1 MLRWSTINIL
11 IKRYRAFPIQVKA
24 SLWFLLCS
32 ILQRGISVITTPIFT
47 RLLPTADYGQLS
59 VFNSWLDV
67 VSIFVTFR
75 LYYGVFVQGLVK
87 YEDDRAC
94 YASSLQGLELML
106 CFCWTLVYLMFQDF
120 WNNLFGLTTVQM
132 LAMLVMIWS
141 TGAFRFWAAEQR
153 NRLKYRTLVAVT
165 LIVSV
170 LKPVIGIFFVIHADD
185 KVTARILGLAIAELA
200 GYSGMFFIQMRR
212 GKQFFSGKYWKHAL
226 MFNLPLIPHYL
237 SQTVLNSADRIMI
250 RDMVG
255 ASEAGI
261 YSLAYS
267 ISRIMLMF
275 NTALT
280 QTLMPWIYRK
290 IKAGRPK
297 EIERIAYP
305 ALIVVAG
312 LNLITIAFGPEIVA
326 IFAPAPYYDAI
337 WVIPP
342 VAMSVYFTFSY
353 SLFSCYEFYFEKTK
367 FIMLASLVGAVL
379 NVILNYIFIRI
390 FSYYAAGYTTLTCYI
405 LYAIGHFLFMRKVCK
420 ECLNGIKVYDLKWLL
435 SITIVFLTLGF
446 VLLTTY
452 SYMYLRYSLIAIFLI
467 LCVWKRQLVASYASL
482 LFDVMKNRKKKS
494 P

>member
-1 MLRWSTINIL
+1 
-11 IKRYRAFPIQVKA
+11 
-24 SLWFLLCS
+24 
-32 ILQRGISVITTPIFT
+32 
-47 RLLPTADYGQLS
+47 
-59 VFNSWLDV
+59 
-67 VSIFVTFR
+67 
-75 LYYGVFVQGLVK
+75 
-87 YEDDRAC
+87 
-94 YASSLQGLELML
+94 
-106 CFCWTLVYLMFQDF
+106 
-120 WNNLFGLTTVQM
+120 
-132 LAMLVMIWS
+132 
-141 TGAFRFWAAEQR
+141 
-153 NRLKYRTLVAVT
+153 
-165 LIVSV
+165 
-170 LKPVIGIFFVIHADD
+170 
-185 KVTARILGLAIAELA
+185 
-200 GYSGMFFIQMRR
+200 
-212 GKQFFSGKYWKHAL
+212 
-226 MFNLPLIPHYL
+226 
-237 SQTVLNSADRIMI
+237 MI

-267 ISRIMLMF
+267 VSRIMLMF
-275 NTALT
+275 NQALT
-280 QTLMPWIYRK
+280 QTLMPWFYRK

-342 VAMSVYFTFSY
+342 VAMSVYFIFSY
-353 SLFSCYEFYFEKTK
+353 SIFSCYQFYFEKTK
-367 FIMLASLVGAVL
+367 FIMLASLIGAVM